1 VSLAC
6 VTSLTIDC
14 RGLQYPACGVIV
26 DMKRLQFAA
35 CRNAY
40 SLLAE
45 VEAIRRIHARQIEVR
60 TLTYSYKLIDSSSIV
75 RQHRRRVSHLA

>member
-1 VSLAC
+1 MCYQNYQLDDRIQMIAVSCMHETLA
-6 VTSLTIDC
+6 V
-14 RGLQYPACGVIV
+14 
-26 DMKRLQFAA
+26 AA
-35 CRNAY
+35 CRIAY